1 MFIKKVVINMTDKE
15 ALDLETADLIAM
27 TFKGLAD
34 SSRLRLLAILLE
46 GETCVSCLSEETG
59 LSQSAV
65 SHQLRVLRNLRFV
78 SSRRAGKNILYKIDD
93 EHIEGL
99 YRLAFEHSR
108 HLNKKSEK

>member
-1 MFIKKVVINMTDKE
+1 MQPTFTPN
-15 ALDLETADLIAM
+15 ADFTSMAT
-27 TFKGLAD
+27 TFKGLSD
-34 SSRLRLLAILLE
+34 PSRLHLLAILLS
-46 GETCVSCLSEETG
+46 GETNVNDLAVQSG
-59 LSQSAV
+59 LSPSAT

-99 YRLAFEHSR
+99 YRLALEHSR